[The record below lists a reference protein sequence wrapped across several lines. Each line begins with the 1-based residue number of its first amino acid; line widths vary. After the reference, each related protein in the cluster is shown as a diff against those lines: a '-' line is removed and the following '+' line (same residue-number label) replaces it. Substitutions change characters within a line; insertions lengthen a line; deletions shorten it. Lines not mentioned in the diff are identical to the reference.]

1 MDALIDNILAS
12 IEKTLTEKKEISLP
26 SEDFHP
32 IKDDTPDHTLVF
44 IDGGNAEILSA
55 ASFSVQLIRLF
66 AVYYRLNKR
75 IRTKKAE
82 FFVLISSKDNTM
94 YSIESFGSAFTLP
107 PISVSAKELSK
118 SSTQISAIGD
128 IVRKCAEMYFSTALL
143 DDLSDNDLLV
153 IDGDLTVQDGIE
165 KLYLT
170 TLCEKALSKKVLFAA
185 LSKTSELLT
194 EDGNSLIA
202 ALHNFSGIPEWYPPY
217 KYATQGR
224 GGDIEL
230 FLTKLRSKSK
240 HIFKVEICGISSFSK
255 EAPFSL
261 LRKNASDP
269 VFYGYPYGL
278 IEADRFARISKKEA
292 SSLQM
297 SFRAKAGSSF
307 SRLEPYLNALNA
319 HEILDKIS

>member
-12 IEKTLTEKKEISLP
+12 IEKTLTEKKDISLP

-32 IKDDTPDHTLVF
+32 IKDDMPDHTLVF

-94 YSIESFGSAFTLP
+94 YTIESFGSAFTLP
-107 PISVSAKELSK
+107 SFSVSAKELSNG
-118 SSTQISAIGD
+118 SAQISTIGD
-128 IVRKCAEMYFSTALL
+128 IVRKCAEMHFSAAIL
-143 DDLSDNDLLV
+143 DELSEYDILV
-153 IDGDLTVQDGIE
+153 RDGDLTVQGGIE

-170 TLCEKALSKKVLFAA
+170 VLCEKALSKKVLFAA

-202 ALHNFSGIPEWYPPY
+202 ALHSFSGFPEWYHPH
-217 KYATQGR
+217 KYVTPGR
-224 GGDIEL
+224 KDNIEL
-230 FLTKLRSKSK
+230 FL
-240 HIFKVEICGISSFSK
+240 
-255 EAPFSL
+255 A
-261 LRKNASDP
+261 
-269 VFYGYPYGL
+269 
-278 IEADRFARISKKEA
+278 
-292 SSLQM
+292 
-297 SFRAKAGSSF
+297 
-307 SRLEPYLNALNA
+307 
-319 HEILDKIS
+319 